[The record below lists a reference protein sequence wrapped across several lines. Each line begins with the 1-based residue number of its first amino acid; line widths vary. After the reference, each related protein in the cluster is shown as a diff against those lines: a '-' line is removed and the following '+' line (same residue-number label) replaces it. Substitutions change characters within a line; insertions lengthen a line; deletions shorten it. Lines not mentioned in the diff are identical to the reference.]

1 MDSAREQ
8 LRIFL
13 LEEEEEDDELFF
25 ALVPAA
31 LAALQ
36 AEKRP
41 LHTSILTGS
50 IKVKEI
56 LEGHENWSK
65 AEFRMEPEIFRAT
78 ARYLSMKSLLCD
90 TRGVD
95 VEEQLGMFMY
105 MISHNASNQDLQNAF
120 QHSGETISR
129 KINEVFHIVPTLAER
144 FVKLPDS
151 THTHMKI
158 ASDPRF
164 WPYFQIQEK
173 EKELKGN
180 YKVIKNARKE
190 SGVGWNDSLCM
201 IVAEPAIW
209 DRILQAHPKVKK
221 FRSKP
226 FPLFNQ
232 LALLYEGSVA
242 PGDLCFTSTQE
253 ISHSSDQN
261 MGMTHEVLSLDGLT
275 NPFSNMGAPETSS
288 TNMAKEAQESS
299 TPNKEKE
306 VDVGKK
312 RKHNQV
318 ALVLEDYLEFKKEQA
333 KRAVGKIV
341 EASRHE
347 IDTSI
352 SKCIAT
358 IESIQELTDEE
369 KAKALGLFR
378 CPLNREIFMNT
389 SIPSVRLIWLKS
401 QIAG

>member
-1 MDSAREQ
+1 
-8 LRIFL
+8 
-13 LEEEEEDDELFF
+13 
-25 ALVPAA
+25 
-31 LAALQ
+31 
-36 AEKRP
+36 
-41 LHTSILTGS
+41 
-50 IKVKEI
+50 
-56 LEGHENWSK
+56 
-65 AEFRMEPEIFRAT
+65 
-78 ARYLSMKSLLCD
+78 
-90 TRGVD
+90 
-95 VEEQLGMFMY
+95 
-105 MISHNASNQDLQNAF
+105 
-120 QHSGETISR
+120 
-129 KINEVFHIVPTLAER
+129 
-144 FVKLPDS
+144 
-151 THTHMKI
+151 
-158 ASDPRF
+158 
-164 WPYFQIQEK
+164 
-173 EKELKGN
+173 
-180 YKVIKNARKE
+180 
-190 SGVGWNDSLCM
+190 
-201 IVAEPAIW
+201 
-209 DRILQAHPKVKK
+209 
-221 FRSKP
+221 
-226 FPLFNQ
+226 
-232 LALLYEGSVA
+232 
-242 PGDLCFTSTQE
+242 
-253 ISHSSDQN
+253 

-389 SIPSVRLIWLKS
+389 SIPSVFGVTSSSTSEEVITEAQTGKLHKLATGCPTLERREITGHEGQGGGGLRRWIHVLKTPLLGYTYIVQEFLLNANFS
-401 QIAG
+401 ATSLNVTFAPSLHQPSGDASGSDYYLFVNDIELVPTLDAFTTPVPTFADGGRPIQAPLRAEKPF

>member
-1 MDSAREQ
+1 MSREGGRASWNSA
-8 LRIFL
+8 
-13 LEEEEEDDELFF
+13 LEKGLIDI
-25 ALVPAA
+25 
-31 LAALQ
+31 
-36 AEKRP
+36 
-41 LHTSILTGS
+41 LHDHNLP
-50 IKVKEI
+50 
-56 LEGHENWSK
+56 
-65 AEFRMEPEIFRAT
+65 RFRA
-78 ARYLSMKSLLCD
+78 
-90 TRGVD
+90 
-95 VEEQLGMFMY
+95 
-105 MISHNASNQDLQNAF
+105 QNAWNTEGWRSITSKF
-120 QHSGETISR
+120 
-129 KINEVFHIVPTLAER
+129 NEKFPHI
-144 FVKLPDS
+144 
-151 THTHMKI
+151 
-158 ASDPRF
+158 
-164 WPYFQIQEK
+164 YFTKQQIQEK

-180 YKVIKNARKE
+180 YKVIKNAQ

-242 PGDLCFTSTQE
+242 TGDLCFTSTQE
-253 ISHSSDQN
+253 ISYSSDQN

-333 KRAVGKIV
+333 KRVVGKIV